1 MLEEQ
6 RTALQGWLVP
16 EAGGG
21 MLSNRMILTAR
32 ACLSGR
38 PFDVGANG
46 VGLRVDPAVLAGGFD
61 HGEIALLPAFA
72 VGLAG

>member
-1 MLEEQ
+1 MKSSEPLC
-6 RTALQGWLVP
+6 RGGLFRRL
-16 EAGGG
+16 GGG

-46 VGLRVDPAVLAGGFD
+46 VCLRVDPAVLAGGFD